1 MGLDFRKR
9 TGRIANGSRLIVDG
23 QPTTGQKV
31 FSPSFKYKVSAPKDG
46 DLPEQASLPTPT
58 PTPKP

>member
-31 FSPSFKYKVSAPKDG
+31 FSPSFKYKVSAPKDN
-46 DLPEQASLPTPT
+46 DLLEQTSLPTPT

>member
-1 MGLDFRKR
+1 MGLDFRKK

-31 FSPSFKYKVSAPKDG
+31 FSPSFKYKVSAPKDN
-46 DLPEQASLPTPT
+46 DLLGQSSSPTPT

>member
-1 MGLDFRKR
+1 MGQDW
-9 TGRIANGSRLIVDG
+9 LIVDG

-31 FSPSFKYKVSAPKDG
+31 FSPTFRFKVSAPKDG